1 MGSIGV
7 FFCLFSSALPEAS
20 ERAGRIFYV
29 TTTTSLSTVNTI
41 SFCHMLSVTNTVMG
55 TCAARKRRQFSFN
68 DKPFDNPTEE
78 ISPSALDIESSQEE
92 MDQRQGRFVNYWI
105 TTTFTSPPPP
115 SQPPP
120 PWPPSFALQWVIPL
134 LTVPAS
140 LCPRNIISWLIQLI
154 TSYSS

>member
-78 ISPSALDIESSQEE
+78 ISPSALDIESSQED

-105 TTTFTSPPPP
+105 TTTFTSTTTSFTATSTLASIICTPIGYSFNNCPG
-115 SQPPP
+115 QPL
-120 PWPPSFALQWVIPL
+120 A
-134 LTVPAS
+134 
-140 LCPRNIISWLIQLI
+140 
-154 TSYSS
+154 

>member
-1 MGSIGV
+1 MGRMRKMRGSIAVSIGV
-7 FFCLFSSALPEAS
+7 FFCLFSSALSEAS

-68 DKPFDNPTEE
+68 DKPFNNPTEE
-78 ISPSALDIESSQEE
+78 ISPSALDIESSQKD

-105 TTTFTSPPPP
+105 TTTFTSTTTSYTATSTLASIICTPVGY
-115 SQPPP
+115 
-120 PWPPSFALQWVIPL
+120 SFANCPGQPL
-134 LTVPAS
+134 S
-140 LCPRNIISWLIQLI
+140 
-154 TSYSS
+154 

>member
-1 MGSIGV
+1 MGRKRKMRGSIVSVGV
-7 FFCLFSSALPEAS
+7 FFCLISSAFSEAS

-68 DKPFDNPTEE
+68 DKPFNNPTEE

-105 TTTFTSPPPP
+105 ATTFTSTTTSFTATSTLASTICTPVGY
-115 SQPPP
+115 
-120 PWPPSFALQWVIPL
+120 SFANCPGQPL
-134 LTVPAS
+134 S
-140 LCPRNIISWLIQLI
+140 
-154 TSYSS
+154 